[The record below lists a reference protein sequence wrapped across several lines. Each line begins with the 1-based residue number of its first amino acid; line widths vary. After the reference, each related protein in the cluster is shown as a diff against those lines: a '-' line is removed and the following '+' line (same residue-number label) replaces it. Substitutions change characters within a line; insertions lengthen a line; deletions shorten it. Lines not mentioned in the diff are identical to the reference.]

1 MNELINKDNEWIIHF
16 MGSLDRL
23 LDNVE
28 HLTANYRPTL
38 GGERFFTDKE
48 VSARLK
54 VSRRTLQDYRNEG
67 RIAYIQ
73 LGGKILYRESDIFG
87 KKRNGLRMK
96 HQYSTSSVSRSPIF
110 SDFPP
115 VACFRCRM
123 LFQACGKQ
131 RQGFRAEYAQTC
143 LRKILPETALPPD
156 LATAIQATRHLCIR
170 HRGQVA
176 GGMNFSYTIGCY
188 PCHRKQTT

>member
-1 MNELINKDNEWIIHF
+1 MNELINKDSEWIIHF

-23 LDNVE
+23 LDGFE

-73 LGGKILYRESDIFG
+73 LGAAENHG
-87 KKRNGLRMK
+87 
-96 HQYSTSSVSRSPIF
+96 
-110 SDFPP
+110 
-115 VACFRCRM
+115 
-123 LFQACGKQ
+123 CG
-131 RQGFRAEYAQTC
+131 
-143 LRKILPETALPPD
+143 
-156 LATAIQATRHLCIR
+156 
-170 HRGQVA
+170 VA
-176 GGMNFSYTIGCY
+176 GTDRT
-188 PCHRKQTT
+188 CHERTSGTCRNKT

>member
-28 HLTANYRPTL
+28 HLTASYRPTL
-38 GGERFFTDKE
+38 NGERFFTDKE

-73 LGGKILYRESDIFG
+73 LGGKILYRESDRLPTDGYLIFL
-87 KKRNGLRMK
+87 KE
-96 HQYSTSSVSRSPIF
+96 RSLP
-110 SDFPP
+110 S
-115 VACFRCRM
+115 A
-123 LFQACGKQ
+123 L
-131 RQGFRAEYAQTC
+131 C
-143 LRKILPETALPPD
+143 LRQQWYNKKGTAY
-156 LATAIQATRHLCIR
+156 
-170 HRGQVA
+170 G
-176 GGMNFSYTIGCY
+176 
-188 PCHRKQTT
+188 

>member
-16 MGSLDRL
+16 LGNLDRL

-38 GGERFFTDKE
+38 DGERFFTDKE

-73 LGGKILYRESDIFG
+73 LGGKILYRESDIE
-87 KKRNGLRMK
+87 
-96 HQYSTSSVSRSPIF
+96 
-110 SDFPP
+110 
-115 VACFRCRM
+115 RM
-123 LFQACGKQ
+123 LADSYRTAYRQAATSTK
-131 RQGFRAEYAQTC
+131 
-143 LRKILPETALPPD
+143 RKKERLTDEAS
-156 LATAIQATRHLCIR
+156 
-170 HRGQVA
+170 
-176 GGMNFSYTIGCY
+176 MFNFVCKPFLYSF
-188 PCHRKQTT
+188 

>member
-28 HLTANYRPTL
+28 HLTASYRPTL
-38 GGERFFTDKE
+38 NGERFFTDKE

-73 LGGKILYRESDIFG
+73 LGGKILYRESDIE
-87 KKRNGLRMK
+87 
-96 HQYSTSSVSRSPIF
+96 
-110 SDFPP
+110 
-115 VACFRCRM
+115 RM
-123 LFQACGKQ
+123 LTDSYRTAY
-131 RQGFRAEYAQTC
+131 RQ
-143 LRKILPETALPPD
+143 
-156 LATAIQATRHLCIR
+156 TAICDSNGTIKKERLTDEASMFSFVCKPFLLFLLISRQSLVS
-170 HRGQVA
+170 VA
-176 GGMNFSYTIGCY
+176 GCPKCVWLAGARFSG
-188 PCHRKQTT
+188 